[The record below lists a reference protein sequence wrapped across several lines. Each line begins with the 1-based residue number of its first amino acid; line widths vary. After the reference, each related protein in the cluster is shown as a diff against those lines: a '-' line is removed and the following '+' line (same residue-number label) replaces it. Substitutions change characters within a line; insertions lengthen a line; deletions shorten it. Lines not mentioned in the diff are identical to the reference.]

1 MVVKVL
7 VLLPLISYGA
17 SLVLPLLSEPLDPT
31 RRERSFT
38 APAAHDASISS
49 DTSRM
54 VRWLQGLMGDQ
65 SESLDDPGDDPL
77 SAAPRHSLPSSPR
90 HSLPSSPRHSLPS
103 KRSDGKVPTMDVG
116 LGKRSSSYT
125 NYFSLGVLSDM
136 RKFFNELRTNLESVE
151 EVGALSQDQGG
162 VLDPAHFLTLLA
174 KHGARLES
182 WEDSRRQQPHLLT
195 HGGRH
200 RFGYSSDDQPYA
212 HSGLGK

>member
-116 LGKRSSSYT
+116 LG
-125 NYFSLGVLSDM
+125 VLSDM